1 MINVPVPTPSPYG
14 NVGIQAPQFSQGGT
28 NSLAAGLNFGQ
39 TDQWAGLRNTNGTNQ
54 AGIGGQ
60 GGFNLQGLG
69 TILSGIGALGSVYGA
84 YQQNKLAKETLA
96 FNKQAYATNLAD
108 NRQTY
113 NTSLEDRIRA
123 RYNTEGRSSSAADDY
138 LSTHKL
144 GE

>member
-1 MINVPVPTPSPYG
+1 MYNVPVPTTRPVDGLVGLNSP
-14 NVGIQAPQFSQGGT
+14 QSSQGGFS
-28 NSLAAGLNFGQ
+28 SLSQGLNFGQ
-39 TDQWAGLRNTNGTNQ
+39 QDQWAGLRNTNGTNQ
-54 AGIGGQ
+54 AGAG

-123 RYNTEGRSSSAADDY
+123 RYNTEGRSSGAADEY
-138 LSTHKL
+138 LSTNKL
-144 GE
+144 GA